1 MCNIIPAHLYSN
13 LLKHGDAEE
22 RSFAGRALD
31 AIKKHIYD
39 PCFEG
44 VVGAAPPFELETE
57 REGAFRTIYD
67 AQHKMELPG
76 VLIRSEGEESNG
88 DVTAEEAYD
97 GAGVTWELLK
107 KAFNRNSIDDKGMEL
122 QSTIH
127 YGKNF
132 GNAYWSSATG
142 MVYGDGDGHIFNRF
156 TLVDICAH
164 EILHGLTEHTAGLIY
179 RKQSGA
185 LNEHFSDVFGSMV
198 KQFKLNQTVDKADWL
213 IGEGLFTKKINGK
226 ALRSMSHPGTA
237 YDDPKI
243 GKDNQPDHISGYEDI
258 EEDQGGVHRF
268 SGIPNKAFY
277 HAAVNIGGKSWES
290 PIAKIWYETLLRELK
305 PRSQFQ
311 DCVNATVKVAE
322 RLYGKDSVEQKA
334 VIAGWGEVGLK
345 PKWKLF

>member
-132 GNAYWSSATG
+132 ANAYWNGT
-142 MVYGDGDGHIFNRF
+142 MVYGDGDGKIFNRF
-156 TLVDICAH
+156 SSVVDVIGH
-164 EILHGLTEHTAGLIY
+164 EVFHGVTEYTAGLIY
-179 RKQSGA
+179 YAQPGA
-185 LNEHFSDVFGSMV
+185 LNEHFSDVFGSLV
-198 KQFKLNQTVDKADWL
+198 KQYKLKQTADQADWL
-213 IGEGLFTKKINGK
+213 IGAGLFTDKVNGK

-237 YDDPKI
+237 YNDPKI
-243 GKDNQPDHISGYEDI
+243 GKDPQPDTMSKYVKTQQ
-258 EEDQGGVHRF
+258 DQAGVHIN
-268 SGIPNKAFY
+268 SGIPNRCFY
-277 HAAVNIGGKSWES
+277 NFAVNIGGNAWKTCGD
-290 PIAKIWYETLLRELK
+290 IWYKALTRELK
-305 PRSQFQ
+305 SKSQFQ
-311 DCVNATVKVAE
+311 DMVNATVKVTTQ
-322 RLYGKDSVEQKA
+322 LYGSKSIEQKA
-334 VIAGWGEVGLK
+334 LVEAWKVVELK
-345 PKWKLF
+345 PSEKFL